1 MKIYNIG
8 SANVDY
14 VYQVPHFVRP
24 GETLSAASM
33 QVFPGGKGL
42 NQSVALGKAGAQ
54 VIHSSLVGE
63 ADSWLIEML
72 RDAKVDTT
80 YTKAISG
87 PSGHAIIQVDEKG
100 QNCILLF
107 AGANHCFTA
116 ELFAQVLENAE
127 AGDILLVQNEI
138 NGLSELFE
146 IAHAKGLQIAL
157 NPSPFAESLRALP
170 LQYVTYWILNETE
183 GKGFTGLDKPEEI
196 LEALYSRYPDSNV
209 ILTLGKDG
217 AYFRNGKEQLYVPA
231 MTVKAVDTTAAGD
244 TFTGYFLAMI
254 AKGSSVESA
263 MQTATK
269 ASAIT
274 VSREG
279 AAVSIPWN
287 DEVM

>member
-14 VYQVPHFVRP
+14 VYQVPHFVMP

-54 VIHSSLVGE
+54 VIHCSLVGE
-63 ADSWLIEML
+63 ADGWLIEML
-72 RDAKVDTT
+72 REAHVDTAHT
-80 YTKAISG
+80 QTVSA
-87 PSGHAIIQVDEKG
+87 PSGHAIIQVDERG

-116 ELFAQVLENAE
+116 ALFEQTLANAE

-138 NGLSELFE
+138 NGLAELFE
-146 IAHAKGLQIAL
+146 IAHRKGLQIAL
-157 NPSPFAESLRALP
+157 NPSPFAENLRALP

-217 AYFRNGKEQLYVPA
+217 AYFQNAKQRLYVPA
-231 MTVKAVDTTAAGD
+231 MTVNAVDTTAAGD

-254 AKGSSVESA
+254 AKGCSVGDA

-269 ASAIT
+269 AAAIT
-274 VSREG
+274 VAREG
-279 AAVSIPWN
+279 AAVSIPWHY
-287 DEVM
+287 EVI

>member
-24 GETLSAASM
+24 GETLSASSM

-42 NQSVALGKAGAQ
+42 NQSVALGKAGADA
-54 VIHSSLVGE
+54 VHCSLVGE
-63 ADSWLIEML
+63 ADGWLIDML

-80 YTKAISG
+80 YTEAISG

-116 ELFAQVLENAE
+116 ERFEKVLENAQ

-138 NGLSELFE
+138 NGLKELFE
-146 IAHAKGLQIAL
+146 IAHGKKMQIAL
-157 NPSPFAESLRALP
+157 NPSPFAQNLLELP
-170 LQYVTYWILNETE
+170 LEYVTYWILNETE
-183 GKGFTGLDKPEEI
+183 GKGFTGKENFADILD
-196 LEALYSRYPDSNV
+196 ALYANYPDSNV
-209 ILTLGKDG
+209 ILTAGKDG
-217 AYFRNGKEQLYVPA
+217 AYFRNAREQLFVPA
-231 MTVKAVDTTAAGD
+231 KTVKAVDTTAAGD

-254 AKGSSVESA
+254 AKGSSVENA

-269 ASAIT
+269 AAAIT
-274 VSREG
+274 VSRKG
-279 AAVSIPWN
+279 AAVSIPWA
-287 DEVM
+287 DEVL

>member
-24 GETLSAASM
+24 GETLSASSM

-42 NQSVALGKAGAQ
+42 NQSVALGKAGADA
-54 VIHSSLVGE
+54 IHCSLVGE
-63 ADSWLIEML
+63 SDGWLIQML

-87 PSGHAIIQVDEKG
+87 PSGHAIIQVDENG

-116 ELFAQVLENAE
+116 EHFEKVLENAE

-138 NGLSELFE
+138 NGLNELFE
-146 IAHAKGLQIAL
+146 IAHRKQMQIAL
-157 NPSPFAESLRALP
+157 NPSPFHESLLQLP
-170 LQYVTYWILNETE
+170 LAYVTYWILNETE
-183 GKGFTGLDKPEEI
+183 GKGFTGKEDFQDILD
-196 LEALYSRYPDSNV
+196 ALYSRYPNSNV
-209 ILTLGKDG
+209 ILTAGKDG
-217 AYFRNGKEQLYVPA
+217 AYFRSAKEQLFVPA
-231 MTVKAVDTTAAGD
+231 QKVQAVDTTAAGD

-254 AKGSSVESA
+254 AKGSTVEDA
-263 MQTATK
+263 MKTATK
-269 ASAIT
+269 AAAIT
-274 VSREG
+274 VSRKG
-279 AAVSIPWN
+279 AAVSIPWAN
-287 DEVM
+287 EVL